1 MMLSTD
7 PIADMLSRI
16 RNGMLTKSRSVTI
29 PYSRS
34 KYAILKVLSDAGWL
48 GNVELQGQPPLTI
61 SAGIKYDEQNV
72 SVIRSIKRISV
83 PGRRMYVGKAELPI
97 VADNFGI
104 AVISTS
110 QGMMSNRE
118 ARRRKL
124 GGEVICEV
132 F

>member
-16 RNGMLTKSRSVTI
+16 RNSILTKSRSVTV

-34 KYAILKVLSDAGWL
+34 KYAVLKVLSDAGWL
-48 GNVELQGQPPLTI
+48 GGIELQGQPPRTI
-61 SAGIKYDEQNV
+61 SVTIKYDEQGS

-83 PGRRMYVGKAELPI
+83 PGRRMYVGRTELPI
-97 VADNFGI
+97 VVNNFGI

-124 GGEVICEV
+124 GGEVMCEV